1 MTVNNTVFS
10 VDAPTAKELIIRDGK
25 RIEDATKIEYANDP
39 AAIEKGNRFAE
50 DIEKNFIADFEK
62 FADKMVHVSTFC
74 LIDDIVYM
82 TYYANTQADKEDPA
96 YQTARLVYCP
106 LDNPA
111 EKTFID
117 IQSVGDDCYGFKVQM
132 VYDTILMKK
141 DSDTLIVMWTAKV
154 NDNYYRFYRT
164 YSIPAKRLGDVK
176 VNRFKVGQTEND
188 FSTTGIQKALA
199 ENGVFCKQMYSD
211 IGIMQKFTTR
221 VEDGKKYYYTGA
233 YSGDFT
239 CVIKSCDFVTWEYVS
254 QPSFDNLSKWE
265 NATYVKGN
273 KCYYFVR
280 QQNEEKDGFLTV
292 YDLEKKTWETP
303 VLIEDCQSRSDFI
316 EYKGS
321 LYLIHAPIDREHI
334 GIVRIDEKNIADSR
348 PILLAHMHSSCFY
361 PFVQYLKGDVLG
373 MSYTV
378 NREHIRMSSFV
389 LDDYLSH
396 TY

>member
-1 MTVNNTVFS
+1 MKENNTIFS
-10 VDAPTAKELIIRDGK
+10 ADVVTSKELTIREGK
-25 RIEDATKIEYANDP
+25 KIEDVAKIEYADVP
-39 AAIEKGNRFAE
+39 FVKERGERFAD

-62 FADKMVHVSTFC
+62 NADKMVHVSTFC
-74 LIDDIVYM
+74 VIDDIIYM
-82 TYYANTQADKEDPA
+82 TYYANTQTSEEHPS
-96 YQTARLVYCP
+96 YQTARLVYCSMN
-106 LDNPA
+106 NPT
-111 EKTFID
+111 EKIFMD
-117 IQSVGDDCYGFKVQM
+117 IQSVGDDCYGYKVQM

-164 YSIPAKRLGDVK
+164 YSFQAKKLGDVK
-176 VNRFKVGQTEND
+176 VNRFRVGETEND
-188 FSTTGIQKALA
+188 FSTSGIQNALA
-199 ENGVFCKQMYSD
+199 ENEIFCKKMYSD

-221 VEDGKKYYYTGA
+221 VENGKKYYYTGT

-254 QPSFDNLSKWE
+254 QPDFYNLSKWE

-292 YDLEKKTWETP
+292 YDLEKKTWDKP

-316 EYKGS
+316 EYKGA
-321 LYLIHAPIDREHI
+321 LYLVHAPIDREHI
-334 GIVRIDEKNIADSR
+334 GIIQIDEKDIAKSQ
-348 PILLAHMHSSCFY
+348 PILLAHMRSSCFY
-361 PFVQYLKGDVLG
+361 PFVQYLQDGILG

-378 NREHIRMSSFV
+378 NREHIRLASFV
-389 LDDYLSH
+389 LDDYLK
-396 TY
+396 

>member
-1 MTVNNTVFS
+1 MLNNAIFS
-10 VDAPTAKELIIRDGK
+10 ADVQTNKELTIREGK
-25 RIEDATKIEYANDP
+25 KIENVVRIEYAND
-39 AAIEKGNRFAE
+39 AYALENGKKFAD
-50 DIEKNFIADFEK
+50 DIEKNFVADFEK
-62 FADKMVHVSTFC
+62 PADKMVHVSTFC
-74 LIDDIVYM
+74 VIDDIVYM
-82 TYYANTQADKEDPA
+82 TYYANTQTSEEHPSF
-96 YQTARLVYCP
+96 QTARLVFCP
-106 LDNPA
+106 LNNPT

-117 IQSVGDDCYGFKVQM
+117 IQSVGDDCYGSKVQM

-164 YSIPAKRLGDVK
+164 YSIKAKCLGDVK
-176 VNRFKVGQTEND
+176 VNRFKVGNVEND
-188 FSTTGIQKALA
+188 FSTSGIQNALA
-199 ENGVFCKQMYSD
+199 ENEIFCKQMYSD

-221 VEDGKKYYYTGA
+221 IEGGKKYYYTGA

-254 QPSFDNLSKWE
+254 QPDFYNLSKWE

-280 QQNEEKDGFLTV
+280 QQNEEKDGFLTI
-292 YDLEKKTWETP
+292 YDLDKKTWEKP

-321 LYLIHAPIDREHI
+321 LYLIHAPVDREHI
-334 GIVRIDEKNIADSR
+334 GIVRIDENNIANSK
-348 PILLAHMHSSCFY
+348 PILLAKMHSSCFY
-361 PFVQYLKGDVLG
+361 PFVQYLYGETLG

-378 NREHIRMSSFV
+378 NREHIRLASFN
-389 LDDYLSH
+389 LENYL
-396 TY
+396 